1 MYTVALYT
9 LGCKVSQYETE
20 AVAESFSDSG
30 FTVCEFD
37 SVADVY
43 VINTCTVTEESDR
56 KSRQFI
62 RRAIRKNPE
71 AKIIVMGCY
80 SERDAESVAKIPGV
94 GAVIGTDGKLRA
106 VSLAKGLLSGEI
118 TPPHISLLPLS
129 ESGFEPMSVRSAP
142 RTRAYV
148 KIEDGCDS
156 KCTYCAIKE
165 ARGRVRSK
173 PKEDVIREVEALSE
187 SGICEIVLTGIEVAA
202 YGKDFSDSYG
212 LCDLLCEL
220 DRRKSCKRIRLGS
233 LAPELIGERFANT
246 VSSLSILVPHFHVSL
261 QSGSDSVLANM
272 KRRYNSTR
280 ALENIER
287 LKRLIPDAE
296 FTADIMV
303 GFPAESE
310 ENFEETIAFVKKAGL
325 LDAHV
330 FTFSRRVG
338 TPAYDM
344 SGQIPENV
352 KRDRTRRMITAKNEV
367 RERTIDKIVRSERLL
382 PSIFESFDG
391 RNYIAHSDTFAEVRC
406 PAKRDVR
413 GELLYVR
420 PISHKDGV
428 IYGEIV
434 ENIIKCK

>member
-20 AVAESFSDSG
+20 AVAEAFADSG
-30 FTVCEFD
+30 FTVCDFD

-62 RRAIRKNPE
+62 RRAIRRNPE
-71 AKIIVMGCY
+71 AKVIVMGCY
-80 SERDAESVAKIPGV
+80 SERAAESIAAISGV

-106 VSLAKGLLSGEI
+106 VPLAKGLLSGEI
-118 TPPHISLLPLS
+118 KPGHISLLPLS
-129 ESGFEPMSVRSAP
+129 AGGFERMSIRRAP

-173 PKEDVIREVEALSE
+173 PREDVISEVEALSRN
-187 SGICEIVLTGIEVAA
+187 GICEVVLTGIEVAA
-202 YGKDFSDSYG
+202 YGKDFEDGYG
-212 LCDLLCEL
+212 LCDLLFEL
-220 DRRKSCKRIRLGS
+220 DRRESCERIRLGS
-233 LAPELIGERFANT
+233 LAPELIGENFANT
-246 VSSLSILVPHFHVSL
+246 VSKLSILVPHFHVSL
-261 QSGSDSVLANM
+261 QSGSDSVLSRM
-272 KRRYNSTR
+272 KRRYNRGR

-287 LKRLIPDAE
+287 LKRLIPNAC

-303 GFPAESE
+303 GFPGESE
-310 ENFEETIAFVKKAGL
+310 EDFLQTADFVRRAAL

-338 TPAYDM
+338 TEAYDM
-344 SGQIPENV
+344 PGQIPEQL
-352 KRDRTRRMITAKNEV
+352 KRYRTRRMIEIKNEI
-367 RERTIDKIVRSERLL
+367 RDKTLCEIVSGGRLL
-382 PSIFESFDG
+382 PSVFESFDG
-391 RNYIAHSDTFAEVRC
+391 EYYVAHSDTFAEVRC
-406 PAKRDVR
+406 PSKMDIT
-413 GELLYVR
+413 GKLLYVK
-420 PISHKDGV
+420 PLSHKDGV

-434 ENIIKCK
+434 ENDAKCK